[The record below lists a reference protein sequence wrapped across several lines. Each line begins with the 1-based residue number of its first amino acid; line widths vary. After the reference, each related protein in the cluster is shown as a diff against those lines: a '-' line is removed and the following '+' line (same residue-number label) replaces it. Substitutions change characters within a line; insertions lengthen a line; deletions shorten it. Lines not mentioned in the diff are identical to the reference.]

1 MSGLLFNPL
10 TGVQI
15 QDTATIRA
23 NIVTKVQQAFKVNDA
38 DPLLNLDSAS
48 PMGQVVDLLVAEIEA
63 KNAEIAYLANMLNM
77 SSARGIWLDALGS
90 LYFIERK
97 MSEPTVVTCECTGI
111 AGTVIPFGS
120 LVEDANG
127 NKLRLLDTRGI
138 TISSDGKGTGTF
150 STTEHGPIVIN
161 AHSVTKIVT
170 VAAGWDTVD
179 NASSGAIGRDRETD
193 AEYLARIKISLA
205 NNAQGTIEAL
215 RADVTALEGVIACTV
230 LENITNVPVTKFG
243 VQLTGHS
250 VGVCVYGGDDG
261 EIAEAIYKKKDA
273 GCGTSGPNTVT
284 YIDPE
289 YPEEKYE
296 YKIFRASATRIYI
309 KISSYQ
315 TISTEVQATL
325 RSAVVA
331 DFNGEGDNPRATM
344 AMTLYAS
351 RFFYV
356 AQSLTSTI
364 LQKAE
369 VSSNGTDYSDSLL
382 INANQMPTLQAVDV
396 IFETVSV

>member
-1 MSGLLFNPL
+1 MSGLSFNTL
-10 TGVQI
+10 TGVLL

-23 NIVTKVQQAFKVNDA
+23 NLVTRVQQAFKVSDN
-38 DPLLNLDSAS
+38 DPLINLDSSS
-48 PMGQVVDLLVAEIEA
+48 PMGQVVDLLVAEIES
-63 KNAEIAYLANMLNM
+63 KNAEIAFLSNMLNL
-77 SSARGIWLDALGS
+77 SSARGVWLDALGS

-97 MSEPTVVTCECTGI
+97 MSEPTVVTCECTGV
-111 AGTVIPFGS
+111 AGTLIPFGS

-138 TISSDGKGTGTF
+138 TISADGKGSGQF
-150 STTEHGPIVIN
+150 STIEHGAIVIN

-170 VAAGWDTVD
+170 VVAGWDTVD
-179 NASSGAIGRDRETD
+179 NSSSGAIGRDRETD

-215 RADVTALEGVIACTV
+215 RADITALEGVIACTV
-230 LENITNVPVTKFG
+230 LENITNVPLTKYG

-250 VGVCVYGGDDG
+250 VGICVYGGDDG
-261 EIAEAIYKKKDA
+261 DIAEAIYKKKDA
-273 GCGTSGPNTVT
+273 GCGTSGTSVVT
-284 YIDPE
+284 YVDPD

-296 YKIFRASATRIYI
+296 YKIFRATATRIYI
-309 KISSYQ
+309 KITSYQ
-315 TISTEVQATL
+315 SLSSEVQDTL
-325 RSAVVA
+325 RSAIVA
-331 DFNGEGDNPRATM
+331 DFNGEGNNPRATM

-356 AQSLTSTI
+356 AQSLTSTT

-369 VSSNGTDYSDSLL
+369 VSTNGTTYADSVL

-396 IFETVSV
+396 IFATV